1 MCGGYLQ
8 RKRPIVPSSRMG
20 AGIALMLLAQCSPE
34 RQVLFSDTEAPN
46 VVGISGVGGAP
57 GGGPAVGIGTG
68 GSNIGA
74 GPSVGGT
81 GGSPCLEPEPPTTC
95 AHGFE
100 VVMHLHSGCALS
112 ECGPVNECNSNQDC
126 PSGSVCFAGVQC
138 DDDCASPE
146 CCSGNHCASASCPA
160 LANVTCLAVGCPA
173 GDVCSAACD
182 SARCTCDGASWN
194 CTYDAGATTNCPSA
208 CALP

>member
-8 RKRPIVPSSRMG
+8 RKRAVASRSRMG
-20 AGIALMLLAQCSPE
+20 VAIVLVLLAQCSPE
-34 RQVLFSDTEAPN
+34 RQVLFSDVPPGTTAY
-46 VVGISGVGGAP
+46 GIGGV
-57 GGGPAVGIGTG
+57 GGGPAVGIATG

-81 GGSPCLEPEPPTTC
+81 GGNPCPEPDPPPTTC

-100 VVMHLHSGCALS
+100 VVMHVHGGCGVW
-112 ECGPVNECNSNQDC
+112 ECAPVNECTPDRDC
-126 PSGSVCFAGVQC
+126 PSGSVCFAGLQC
-138 DDDCASPE
+138 DDGCASPE

-160 LANVTCLAVGCPA
+160 PANVTCLAVGCPA
-173 GDVCSAACD
+173 GDVCMAACD

-194 CTYDAGATTNCPSA
+194 CTYDAGATTNCAFA
-208 CALP
+208 CTLP